1 MNIIVTSFLLHGLQK
16 MIVCD
21 FKVETI
27 FLLILGIL
35 EIRILL
41 VTMVYVSNRIENRY
55 FDYDLLHVLV

>member
-41 VTMVYVSNRIENRY
+41 GTMVYVSNRIENRY
-55 FDYDLLHVLV
+55 FDYDLLLV

>member
-1 MNIIVTSFLLHGLQK
+1 

-27 FLLILGIL
+27 LLLILGIL